1 MKGWVDEGFQRVT
14 IACPGFA
21 IDCLETVLDIG
32 VVLREEFLS
41 LGGQEL
47 RLLPALNGDEDVADF
62 LLSLAHESL
71 DIPSAF

>member
-1 MKGWVDEGFQRVT
+1 MKEWVEKGFERVT

-41 LGGQEL
+41 LGGKEL
-47 RLLPALNGDEDVADF
+47 RLVPALNGDKEVAEF
-62 LLSLAHESL
+62 LLSLAEERSL
-71 DIPSAF
+71 EL